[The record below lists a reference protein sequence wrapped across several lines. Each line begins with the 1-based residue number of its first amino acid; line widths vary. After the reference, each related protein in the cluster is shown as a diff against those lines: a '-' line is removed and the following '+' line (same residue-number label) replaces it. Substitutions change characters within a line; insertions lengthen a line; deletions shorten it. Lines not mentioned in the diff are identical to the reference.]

1 MLLSKPFK
9 SVCAL
14 SMAAFIS
21 QAPAV
26 GMAEVS
32 SHMLPTTVLIEELN
46 REEATARVQD
56 FLSRDDVQAALIQRG
71 LSPAEASE
79 RLASLSVAELNDLSK
94 QVQEAKAGGDI
105 LVTILIVVLIIFL
118 IKRI

>member
-1 MLLSKPFK
+1 MLFSKPFK
-9 SVCAL
+9 TVCAL

-26 GMAEVS
+26 AFAEVNR
-32 SHMLPTTVLIEELN
+32 MLPTTTLIEELN
-46 REEATARVQD
+46 REEATSQVQE

-71 LSPAEASE
+71 LSPAEASD

-94 QVQEAKAGGDI
+94 QVQEAKAGGAI